1 MDAYDRRL
9 WHLRRFDV
17 LKVLSA
23 QELKELNT
31 LVKEAVY
38 KRGESI
44 YLTGDPSD
52 AVYFLKQGRV
62 KLSYLDESGKRL
74 TLAICERGE
83 PFGEMALVGEERRSL
98 EASSLEDV
106 WLCWIAKE
114 DLLRFAEEHP
124 RLSLRIAKLIG
135 WRWREIENRLE
146 DLLFKDVPTRLV
158 RLLDKLSHDY
168 GRETED
174 GLQIDLRLTHQEIA
188 HLIGSTRET
197 VTLLLNRFA
206 EEGLLE
212 KRRSLIIIRD
222 ANILEQL
229 SRP

>member
-146 DLLFKDVPTRLV
+146 DLLFKDVPTRLA
-158 RLLDKLSHDY
+158 RTLWKLAEAY
-168 GRETED
+168 GRRVEE
-174 GLQIDLRLTHQEIA
+174 GVQIGPRITHRELADLV
-188 HLIGSTRET
+188 GSTRET
-197 VTLLLNRFA
+197 TTLMLNQFK
-206 EEGLLE
+206 EEGLIG
-212 KRRSLIIIRD
+212 KGWSKIIIKDEARLKER
-222 ANILEQL
+222 AQL
-229 SRP
+229 